1 MLRHFTAH
9 TVEQRTDEWRQLRAG
24 RVTGSAAEALL
35 AERKKGTGEL
45 AVRRNL
51 RQQLVVERL
60 TGSPVDDSAGRGAAV
75 QRGID
80 SESAAFCAYE
90 ARTGQM
96 VKRVGFLAHDT
107 LAAGAS
113 LDGYVGD
120 YVGILEC
127 KCPTSAVHLEYLMG
141 GVVPDTYRG
150 QIFHNLY
157 VSGAAWCDFVSY
169 DDRFID
175 PALRLFVVRVNRD
188 ETQMKAYEVMLRTFL
203 NEVDAEVERV
213 QVALAIAA

>member
-1 MLRHFTAH
+1 MLRHFIAH
-9 TVEQRTDEWRQLRAG
+9 TVEQRSDEWRALRAG
-24 RVTGSAAEALL
+24 RVTGSAADALL
-35 AERKKGTGEL
+35 AERKRGAGEL

-51 RQQLVVERL
+51 RNQLVVERL
-60 TGSPVDDSAGRGAAV
+60 TGIPVEDSAKGAAV

-80 SESAAFCAYE
+80 SEASAFRAYE

-96 VKRVGFLAHDT
+96 VKRSGFLAHNT

-120 YVGILEC
+120 FAGILEA
-127 KCPTSAVHLEYLMG
+127 KCPNSATHLAYLMG
-141 GVVPDTYRG
+141 GTVPDDYRG

-157 VSGAAWCDFVSY
+157 ISGAAWCDFVSY

-175 PALRLFVVRVNRD
+175 PALRLFVVRVERD
-188 ETQMKAYEVMLRTFL
+188 DTQMKAYELMLRTFL
-203 NEVDAEVERV
+203 SEVDAEVERV
-213 QVALAIAA
+213 QQSLAGAAA

>member
-1 MLRHFTAH
+1 MLRHFTLHA
-9 TVEQRTDEWRQLRAG
+9 VEQRSEDWRRLRAG
-24 RVTGSAAEALL
+24 RVTGSAADALL

-60 TGSPVDDSAGRGAAV
+60 TGLPVDDAAKGAAV

-80 SESAAFCAYE
+80 AEASAFRAYE

-96 VKRVGFLAHDT
+96 VKRAGFLAHT
-107 LAAGAS
+107 FLAAGSS

-120 YVGILEC
+120 FAGILEL
-127 KCPTSAVHLEYLMG
+127 KCPNSATHLEYLMAG
-141 GVVPDTYRG
+141 TVPDGYRG

-157 VSGAAWCDFVSY
+157 ISGAAWCDFVSY

-175 PALRLFVVRVNRD
+175 PALRLFVVRVQRD
-188 ETQMKAYEVMLRTFL
+188 DTQMKAYEVMLRTFL
-203 NEVDAEVERV
+203 TEVDAEVERV
-213 QVALAIAA
+213 RASLVEAA

>member
-9 TVEQRTDEWRQLRAG
+9 MVEQRTEAWRRLRAG
-24 RVTGSAAEALL
+24 RVTGSAADALL

-51 RQQLVVERL
+51 RQKLVVERL
-60 TGSPVDDSAGRGAAV
+60 TGVPVDDSARGAAV
-75 QRGID
+75 QRGND
-80 SESAAFCAYE
+80 SEADAFRAYE

-96 VKRVGFLAHDT
+96 VKRVGFLEHT
-107 LAAGAS
+107 RLMAGAS

-120 YVGILEC
+120 YAGIVEL
-127 KCPTSAVHLEYLMG
+127 KCPTSAVHLDYLLAG
-141 GVVPDTYRG
+141 AVPDDYRG

-157 VSGAAWCDFVSY
+157 ISGADWCDFVSY

-175 PALRLFVVRVNRD
+175 PALRLFVVRVERD
-188 ETQMKAYEVMLRTFL
+188 ETQMKAYELMLTAFI
-203 NEVDAEVERV
+203 NEVDAEVEKV
-213 QVALAIAA
+213 QASLMVAA

>member
-1 MLRHFTAH
+1 MLRHFTLH
-9 TVEQRTDEWRQLRAG
+9 TVEQRSDEWRALRAG
-24 RVTGSAAEALL
+24 RVTGSAADALL

-51 RQQLVVERL
+51 RQQIVVERL
-60 TGSPVDDSAGRGAAV
+60 TGLPADDSAKGAAV

-80 SESAAFCAYE
+80 AEASAFRAYE

-96 VKRVGFLAHDT
+96 VKRAGFLAHDS
-107 LAAGAS
+107 LAAGSS

-120 YVGILEC
+120 FAGILEL
-127 KCPTSAVHLEYLMG
+127 KCPNSATHLDYLTAG
-141 GVVPDTYRG
+141 TVPDGYRG

-175 PALRLFVVRVNRD
+175 PVLRLFVVRVERD
-188 ETQMKAYEVMLRTFL
+188 ETQMKAYELMLRAFL
-203 NEVDAEVERV
+203 SEVDAEVERV
-213 QVALAIAA
+213 RASLLAA

>member
-9 TVEQRTDEWRQLRAG
+9 TVEQRSDEWRALRAG
-24 RVTGSAAEALL
+24 RVTGSAADALL
-35 AERKKGTGEL
+35 AERKRGAGEL

-51 RQQLVVERL
+51 RNQLVVERL
-60 TGSPVDDSAGRGAAV
+60 TGIPVEDSAKGAAV

-80 SESAAFCAYE
+80 SEASAFRAYE

-96 VKRVGFLAHDT
+96 VKRSGFLAHNT

-120 YVGILEC
+120 FAGILEM
-127 KCPTSAVHLEYLMG
+127 KCPNSATHLAYLMG
-141 GVVPDTYRG
+141 GAVPDDYRG

-157 VSGAAWCDFVSY
+157 ISGAAWCDFVSY

-175 PALRLFVVRVNRD
+175 PALRLFVVRVERD
-188 ETQMKAYEVMLRTFL
+188 ETQMKAYELMLRTFL
-203 NEVDAEVERV
+203 SEVDAEVERV
-213 QVALAIAA
+213 QQSLAGAAA

>member
-1 MLRHFTAH
+1 MLRHFTLH
-9 TVEQRTDEWRQLRAG
+9 DVEQRSDEWRALRAG
-24 RVTGSAAEALL
+24 RVTGSAADALL
-35 AERKKGTGEL
+35 AERKRGTGEL
-45 AVRRNL
+45 ATRRNL

-60 TGSPVDDSAGRGAAV
+60 TGIPVEDSAKGAAV

-80 SESAAFCAYE
+80 AEASAFRAYE

-96 VKRVGFLAHDT
+96 VKRAGFLAHT
-107 LAAGAS
+107 SLAAGSS

-120 YVGILEC
+120 FAGILEM
-127 KCPTSAVHLEYLMG
+127 KCPNSATHLAYLMG
-141 GVVPDTYRG
+141 GTVPDDYRG

-157 VSGAAWCDFVSY
+157 ISGAAWCDFVSY

-175 PALRLFVVRVNRD
+175 PALRLLVLRVERD

-203 NEVDAEVERV
+203 SEVDAEVERV
-213 QVALAIAA
+213 QAALIGAAA